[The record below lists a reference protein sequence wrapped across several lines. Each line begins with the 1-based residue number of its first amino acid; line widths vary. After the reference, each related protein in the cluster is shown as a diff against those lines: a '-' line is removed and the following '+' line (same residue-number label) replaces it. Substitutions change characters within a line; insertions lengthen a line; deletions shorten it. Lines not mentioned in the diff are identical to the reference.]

1 MQSASCFCDLLL
13 AVAGAESRLVV
24 FAHLVAIRV
33 RKGSSSNGSLSGDR
47 ALEKGEYAGLASQLL
62 LDYQL

>member
-33 RKGSSSNGSLSGDR
+33 RSGSSS
-47 ALEKGEYAGLASQLL
+47 KGNLTGNMDLDKAQHMILDFQLL
-62 LDYQL
+62 LDYQI